1 MPKVFLTIQVVLW
14 LVSAS
19 YLSAFLSLFFQVPGL
34 YGPRGVTPVHASLP
48 NNSNTFL
55 TNWLSSPTLLWL
67 SHTVGIEPSSG
78 MLILCLLGSLLSFS
92 TLIFPLSRSPISY
105 LILYILYL
113 SIHQVGG
120 VFLWFQWDALLLE
133 FGALAV
139 FLAPIEPLLLLS
151 PCPRPW
157 DSLKLWIIRWLAF
170 RLMFSSGVV
179 KLSAGCPT
187 WWGLTALQVHLE
199 SQCIP
204 SQLSWYL
211 HSMPEWTLRLSVV
224 IAFFSEIAA
233 PLLFLFPSRILRL
246 VAFLTQFM
254 LLLGINTA
262 GNYNFFGILSLAAAF
277 ALLDDDW
284 LVPFRAKRQ
293 QGVYRFLSRVD
304 LLLVSPLILAACLYQ
319 TISLFNLRLLT
330 SPVAVSSSVRFSQ
343 EQWDAWVAWIVPRT
357 VWAGQI
363 WLLYE
368 VVSCIFSSLIRPTG
382 FLAKLLSLLLTSI
395 YSVLALL
402 LFLFSLPSYSQIAPA
417 YRASLPPALIRW
429 EQALSP
435 YSLASHYGPFRR
447 MTGVGGRPEVVIE
460 WSNHVEGE
468 WHEYSFMYKPGNL
481 SRAPSFLAP
490 HQPRLD
496 WQMWFAAL
504 SNYQNAPWIIQ
515 LINRLLQNE
524 TSVLALLS
532 HAPKNP
538 SYVRASR
545 YLYHF
550 QYEGADWW
558 RRDSMEE
565 YVPPLSVDHKTVREF
580 LRERR
585 LWSESEPSSSP
596 VDRLVNK
603 LYWTAQHTVAP
614 HVAIWVAFLLALVV
628 AMVEHLAYKS
638 SWYVRSVMS
647 WGALSTG
654 IALCYVVAVN
664 TQ

>member
-1 MPKVFLTIQVVLW
+1 MPKVHVTIQFVLW

-34 YGPRGVTPVHASLP
+34 YGPRGVTPVHTSLP
-48 NNSNTFL
+48 NNSHTFL
-55 TNWLSSPTLLWL
+55 SNWLSSPTLLWL
-67 SHTVGIEPSSG
+67 SNTVGIDPSSG

-92 TLIFPLSRSPISY
+92 TLIFPLSRSPLSY
-105 LILYILYL
+105 LLLYLLYL
-113 SIHQVGG
+113 SLHQVGG

-139 FLAPIEPLLLLS
+139 FLAPIEPLFLLS
-151 PCPRPW
+151 PSPQPW
-157 DSLKLWIIRWLAF
+157 DNLKLWVIRWLAF

-187 WWGLTALQVHLE
+187 WWGLTALQVHFE

-204 SQLSWYL
+204 TQLSWHL
-211 HSMPEWTLRLSVV
+211 HHMPEWTLRLSVV
-224 IAFFSEIAA
+224 VTFFSEIAA
-233 PLLFLFPSRILRL
+233 PLLFLFPSRVLRL
-246 VAFLTQFM
+246 VAFLTQFA

-277 ALLDDDW
+277 AVLDDDW
-284 LVPFRAKRQ
+284 LLPFRAKRQ
-293 QGVYRFLSRVD
+293 QGVSRFLSRVD
-304 LLLVSPLILAACLYQ
+304 LLLVAPLVLAAFLYQ
-319 TISLFNLRLLT
+319 TVSLFNLRILT
-330 SPVAVSSSVRFSQ
+330 GPLSISSSVGFSQ
-343 EQWDAWVAWIVPRT
+343 EQWDAWIAWIFPRT

-368 VVSCIFSSLIRPTG
+368 VVSCILSSLIRPTG
-382 FLAKLLSLLLTSI
+382 FLAKLLSLLVTCV

-402 LFLFSLPSYSQIAPA
+402 LFLFSLPSYTQIASG
-417 YRASLPPALIRW
+417 YRSSLPPALFRW
-429 EQALSP
+429 EQSLSP

-447 MTGVGGRPEVVIE
+447 MTGVGGRPEVAIE
-460 WSNHVEGE
+460 WSNQLEGE
-468 WHEYSFMYKPGNL
+468 WHEYDFLYKPGNL
-481 SRAPSFLAP
+481 SLAPSFLAP

-504 SNYQNAPWIIQ
+504 SNYQHAPWIVQ

-532 HAPKNP
+532 HAPKQP
-538 SYVRASR
+538 VYVRGSR

-558 RRDSMEE
+558 RRDFLEE
-565 YVPPLSVDHKTVREF
+565 YVPPLSVDHKTVQDF
-580 LRERR
+580 LKERK
-585 LWSESEPSSSP
+585 LWNELKLSNTP
-596 VDRLVNK
+596 VDRLVHK
-603 LYWTAQHTVAP
+603 LYWTAQHAVTP
-614 HVAIWVAFLLALVV
+614 HVAIWVAFLLALYV
-628 AMVEHLAYKS
+628 AMINHIAYKR
-638 SWYVRSVMS
+638 SWCVRTVTS

-654 IALCYVVAVN
+654 VALCYLLFIF
-664 TQ
+664 TK